1 MSYIIEKEEIVGY
14 KKQFGSLI
22 PIQKVKI
29 KYVGKKISES
39 EIYELIDS
47 IYDETLNIEDK
58 EELENYIEK
67 ILYALDIDLNI
78 IITIKICI
86 LSKRDLI

>member
-1 MSYIIEKEEIVGY
+1 MPYIIEKEEIVGY

-29 KYVGKKISES
+29 IYVGKKISES

-67 ILYALDIDLNI
+67 ILYSLDLSFNIILNI
-78 IITIKICI
+78 KSNI
-86 LSKRDLI
+86 LAKRDML